1 MTTQPVGIAII
12 GMGPRGLSVLERLC
26 ANIPELLPDHNIE
39 IHVIDPYPI
48 GAGSVWRTDQS
59 KHLLMNTVAS
69 QVTVFTDESV
79 DCEGPILHGPSL
91 YEWAHALAATADK
104 YEDWVLEEACALRPD
119 SYPKRAF
126 YGQYLQ
132 WVYNRLLCNAPTNV
146 RVFTH
151 KARVVSLDD
160 HLDNRQVIRLDDGSK
175 PLVVNAVVLALGHT
189 SIALSD
195 EEQRFQQLALEIGL
209 CYIPPANP
217 ADVKLDNIAPGET
230 VVLRGL
236 GLNFFDYMALFTV
249 GRGGRFI
256 RANDRLVYK
265 PSGREPRLFASSRR
279 GVPYHARG
287 QNQKGPYGRHQPQVL
302 TLAVIDEL
310 HSRTRKGERINF
322 RESVWP
328 LIAKEVETL
337 YYYTLIR
344 STEGEHRSEQFKELY
359 KNCEWNSPEEKQIL
373 DEFGIP
379 LEQRFSW
386 ERLAKPYGDRI
397 FESPVEYRG
406 WLLEYLRRDISEAHR
421 GNVDGPLK
429 AALDALRDLRNE
441 VRLVVDYGGI
451 SGDSYR
457 DDLEHW
463 YTPFNAFLSI
473 GPPVSRIEEMMAL
486 MEAGVLEIIGPE
498 LQIEILRNPARFK
511 AWSSRVKGSCVESTV
526 LIEAR
531 LPGVDLKRTTDPL
544 LKYLLQTGQCRPFAI
559 SCADGTEYVTGG
571 LEVTLAPNRL
581 VDANG
586 DAHPRRFAFGVP
598 TEGVRWV
605 TAAGIR
611 PGVNS
616 VTLSESDA
624 ISREVLKV
632 VAGDL
637 HYVNDRTRKTQL
649 VEVTKR

>member
-1 MTTQPVGIAII
+1 M
-12 GMGPRGLSVLERLC
+12 
-26 ANIPELLPDHNIE
+26 
-39 IHVIDPYPI
+39 
-48 GAGSVWRTDQS
+48 
-59 KHLLMNTVAS
+59 
-69 QVTVFTDESV
+69 
-79 DCEGPILHGPSL
+79 
-91 YEWAHALAATADK
+91 
-104 YEDWVLEEACALRPD
+104 
-119 SYPKRAF
+119 
-126 YGQYLQ
+126 
-132 WVYNRLLCNAPTNV
+132 
-146 RVFTH
+146 
-151 KARVVSLDD
+151 VSLED
-160 HLDNRQVIRLDDGSK
+160 HWDNRQVIRLDNGK
-175 PLVVNAVVLALGHT
+175 TIVVNAVVLALGHT

-195 EEQRFQQLALEIGL
+195 EEQRLQQFAVETGL

-230 VVLRGL
+230 VILRGL

-249 GRGGRFI
+249 GRGGHFI
-256 RANDRLVYK
+256 RATDRLVYK
-265 PSGREPRLFASSRR
+265 PSGREPKLFASSRR

-287 QNQKGPYGRHQPQVL
+287 QNQKGPYRRHQPQIL
-302 TLAVIDEL
+302 TLEVIDKL
-310 HSRTRKGERINF
+310 HARTKKGERINF

-337 YYYTLIR
+337 YYCTFIRLI
-344 STEGEHRSEQFKELY
+344 EGEHRSEQFKELY
-359 KNCEWNSPEEKQIL
+359 KKCEWNSPEEKRIL

-379 LEQRFSW
+379 LDQRFSW

-397 FESPVEYRG
+397 FESPEEYHS
-406 WLLEYLRRDISEAHR
+406 WLLEYLRRDVSEAHR

-463 YTPFNAFLSI
+463 YTPLNAFLSI

-486 MEAGVLEIIGPE
+486 MEAGILEIIGPE
-498 LQIEILRNPARFK
+498 LQIETLRNPARFK
-511 AWSSRVKGSCVESTV
+511 AWSPRVEGSCVEATV

-544 LKYLLQTGQCRPFAI
+544 LMYLLQTGQCRPFAI
-559 SCADGTEYVTGG
+559 SCADGSEYVTGG
-571 LEVTLAPNRL
+571 LEVTSVPNRL

-586 DAHPRRFAFGVP
+586 NAHPRRFAFGVP

-616 VTLSESDA
+616 VTLSESDT

-632 VAGDL
+632 IAGDL
-637 HYVNDRTRKTQL
+637 HYTNNRMCKTEYL
-649 VEVTKR
+649 EVTKG